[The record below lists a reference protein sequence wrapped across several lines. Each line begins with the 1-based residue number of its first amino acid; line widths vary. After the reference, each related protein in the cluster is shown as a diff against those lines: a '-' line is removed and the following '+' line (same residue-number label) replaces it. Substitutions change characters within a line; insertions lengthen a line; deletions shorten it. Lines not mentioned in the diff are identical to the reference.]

1 MTNSIYDEPDHW
13 RALAQAARNKA
24 QQMTHREAKRTLIS
38 IAEDYEHLAERAKQK
53 ANKKAHKSSAVK
65 KLI

>member
-24 QQMTHREAKRTLIS
+24 QQMTHRGRSERWLASLTTMS
-38 IAEDYEHLAERAKQK
+38 I
-53 ANKKAHKSSAVK
+53 
-65 KLI
+65 